1 MTLALVGFGYD
12 SKDIGNKRGN
22 RKVEL
27 RGGGGGVNICPMTDS
42 IVKSSKACC
51 NSSIGAEAGGSLELR
66 SSRVA

>member
-27 RGGGGGVNICPMTDS
+27 YWGGATNVCTKTDS
-42 IVKSSKACC
+42 IVKSSRACC
-51 NSSIGAEAGGSLELR
+51 NPSIPEAGELLELR
-66 SSRVA
+66 RSRVA